1 MLLGLYTF
9 TAIVGWTL
17 VGLMVVFGGDS
28 GLDADTDVG
37 LNLDSDL
44 DLGSDLNLAADGT
57 SGLDIGD
64 ASTVLG
70 SFGEVLL
77 GMLSVRSM
85 LFFAAGFGGAGLLAT
100 WLTGTSIGALP
111 FAAAAGLLGSYVN
124 SALMKWMR
132 SSELD
137 SQLQSSDIAGSRGKV
152 VVPVGPGQKGRIA
165 IQMRDRPIM
174 MVAGVYS
181 KKDSDQLK
189 VGERILVVEVD
200 DNGTALI
207 TRLDDLSQ
215 S

>member
-17 VGLMVVFGGDS
+17 VGLMAVFGGDS
-28 GLDADTDVG
+28 GFDADTDLG
-37 LNLDSDL
+37 MSLDSDL
-44 DLGSDLNLAADGT
+44 NLKVDGP

-64 ASTVLG
+64 ASTAFG

-111 FAAAAGLLGSYVN
+111 FAAAAGFLGSYVN

-132 SSELD
+132 GSELD
-137 SQLQSSDIAGSRGKV
+137 SQLQSSDISGSRGEV

-165 IQMRDRPIM
+165 VQIKDRPIM
-174 MVAGVYS
+174 MLADVYS

-207 TRLDDLSQ
+207 TRLNDLSQ